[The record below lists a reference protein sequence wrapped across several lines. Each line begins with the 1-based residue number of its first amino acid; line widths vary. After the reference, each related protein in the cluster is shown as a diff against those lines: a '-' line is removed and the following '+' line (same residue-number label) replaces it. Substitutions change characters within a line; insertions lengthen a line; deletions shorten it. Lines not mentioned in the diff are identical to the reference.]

1 MFEKPDAL
9 VVVLADGADGTSRGA
24 SAAQAIVDAVA
35 AADTDGC
42 DLLGVLDG
50 DPKRLGQ
57 GQATAVIISPSAS
70 GIAGASVGDSGAWL
84 VAGGNV
90 HELTAGQVRK
100 PLVGDGCMPVAFSAG
115 PLGPQTLLVASDRLF
130 NYAKRADIVTIVN
143 GPDLEAAAAALVQLV
158 RLPSGNLADDVS
170 VVLARPRMR

>member
-1 MFEKPDAL
+1 MADHAFDHAVKIVGARGAGQDRAAVFEKPDAL
-9 VVVLADGADGTSRGA
+9 VVVLADGAGGTSRGA
-24 SAAQAIVDAVA
+24 SAAQAIADAVA

-42 DLLGVLDG
+42 DLLGLLDG
-50 DPKRLGQ
+50 DPNRLGQ
-57 GQATAVIISPSAS
+57 GQATAVIISLSAS

-115 PLGPQTLLVASDRLF
+115 PLGP
-130 NYAKRADIVTIVN
+130 KRC
-143 GPDLEAAAAALVQLV
+143 
-158 RLPSGNLADDVS
+158 SS
-170 VVLARPRMR
+170 PRMVFSITPSELTS